1 MNNSTNVKNSD
12 IRGEIKAAGLFIWQ
26 IAAQLGIAESTFLR
40 WLRFEMSDELKAQI
54 RNAIREIQE
63 ATT

>member
-26 IAAQLGIAESTFLR
+26 VAAQLGIAESTFLR
-40 WLRFEMSDELKAQI
+40 WLRFEMSDELKTQI
-54 RNAIREIQE
+54 RTAIGELKEEQK
-63 ATT
+63 